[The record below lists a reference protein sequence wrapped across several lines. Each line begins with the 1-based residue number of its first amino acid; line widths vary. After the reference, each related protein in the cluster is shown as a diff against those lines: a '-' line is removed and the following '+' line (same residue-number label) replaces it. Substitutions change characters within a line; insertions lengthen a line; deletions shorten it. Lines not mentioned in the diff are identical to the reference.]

1 MITAADLK
9 TQTVKEL
16 GELAK
21 QMGVSGWHSMR
32 KDQLV
37 TALLDGCAELTR
49 DSRRFML
56 LTCHS
61 PGYGPAELHA
71 LLTDHVFG
79 SCQQGGDASLL
90 TIESVDGR
98 RLPSGVVARWPG

>member
-1 MITAADLK
+1 MITAADLR

-37 TALLDGCAELTR
+37 TA
-49 DSRRFML
+49 
-56 LTCHS
+56 
-61 PGYGPAELHA
+61 
-71 LLTDHVFG
+71 
-79 SCQQGGDASLL
+79 
-90 TIESVDGR
+90 
-98 RLPSGVVARWPG
+98 

>member
-1 MITAADLK
+1 MNDYVWRRVGSLITAAELR

-37 TALLDGCAELTR
+37 TALVRSAKQQ
-49 DSRRFML
+49 SA
-56 LTCHS
+56 
-61 PGYGPAELHA
+61 PAA
-71 LLTDHVFG
+71 RA
-79 SCQQGGDASLL
+79 GGA
-90 TIESVDGR
+90 
-98 RLPSGVVARWPG
+98 